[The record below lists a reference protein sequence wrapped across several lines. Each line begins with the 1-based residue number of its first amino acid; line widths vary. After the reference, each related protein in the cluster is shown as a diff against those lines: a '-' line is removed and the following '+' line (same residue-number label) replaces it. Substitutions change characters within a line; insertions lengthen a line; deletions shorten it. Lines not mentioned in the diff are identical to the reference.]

1 MTDESCISEMISV
14 SEFLA
19 RPLGIT
25 KYFLYFMSSSLVL
38 RLHGE
43 LKRVLCCG
51 ADSM

>member
-25 KYFLYFMSSSLVL
+25 KYFLYFICL
-38 RLHGE
+38 RAWFLDCME
-43 LKRVLCCG
+43 N
-51 ADSM
+51 